1 MSYQT
6 ICLESPR
13 VKSDSER
20 KKPAASDNNDDDDLE
35 GVDPAGQ
42 SLEVDEDEMIDVAE
56 KIFVKIADQI
66 IQQKVTVRSLLQRH
80 IFPAEID
87 GDQYELIAPQGLIQ
101 AIEAL
106 GIDDLDGR
114 EI

>member
-1 MSYQT
+1 M
-6 ICLESPR
+6 
-13 VKSDSER
+13 
-20 KKPAASDNNDDDDLE
+20 
-35 GVDPAGQ
+35 
-42 SLEVDEDEMIDVAE
+42 
-56 KIFVKIADQI
+56 
-66 IQQKVTVRSLLQRH
+66 RSLLQRH